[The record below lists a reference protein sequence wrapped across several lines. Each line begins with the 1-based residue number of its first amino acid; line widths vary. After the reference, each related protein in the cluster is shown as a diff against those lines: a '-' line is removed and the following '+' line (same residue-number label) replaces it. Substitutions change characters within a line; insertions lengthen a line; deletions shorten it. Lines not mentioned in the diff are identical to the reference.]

1 MLFLFYNMLNH
12 AYSTWIQWLQ
22 FKTVMLFLNP
32 FNLYAYPCMFFLG
45 FFFFFFLYIYTP
57 PWQRMV
63 IKTKSVKYMPFY
75 LSLANFTNGLI
86 WVIYG
91 LLDFD
96 INLVVGHHRTETNFC
111 FFFFHANY
119 LQLTMKRLSV
129 DLLTASQWLGCV
141 IWADSAHTLWNLL
154 QIDQIGWWWWWC

>member
-1 MLFLFYNMLNH
+1 ML
-12 AYSTWIQWLQ
+12 IQLE
-22 FKTVMLFLNP
+22 FND
-32 FNLYAYPCMFFLG
+32 FNLRQSCYFSIHLIYMLILACSFLG
-45 FFFFFFLYIYTP
+45 FFFLFLYIYTP

-96 INLVVGHHRTETNFC
+96 INLVVCHHRTETNFC

-154 QIDQIGWWWWWC
+154 QIDQIGWWW

>member
-1 MLFLFYNMLNH
+1 MLILLEFND
-12 AYSTWIQWLQ
+12 
-22 FKTVMLFLNP
+22 
-32 FNLYAYPCMFFLG
+32 FNLRQSCYFSIHLIYMLILACSFLG
-45 FFFFFFLYIYTP
+45 FFFFFFFLYIYTP

-154 QIDQIGWWWWWC
+154 QIDQIGWWWWC

>member
-1 MLFLFYNMLNH
+1 MLILLEFND
-12 AYSTWIQWLQ
+12 
-22 FKTVMLFLNP
+22 
-32 FNLYAYPCMFFLG
+32 FNLRQSCYFSIHLIYMLILACSFLG
-45 FFFFFFLYIYTP
+45 FFFFFLYIYTP

-154 QIDQIGWWWWWC
+154 QIDQIGWWWWC